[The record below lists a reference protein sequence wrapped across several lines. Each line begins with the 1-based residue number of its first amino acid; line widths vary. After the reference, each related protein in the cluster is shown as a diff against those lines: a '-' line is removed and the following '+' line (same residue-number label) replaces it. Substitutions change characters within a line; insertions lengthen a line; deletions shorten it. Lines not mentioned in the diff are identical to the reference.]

1 MGNIN
6 FPAQYKSAILL
17 HKKQITIRVG
27 EEVGKYKV
35 GRIYAATTYSGISWK
50 IKCHIDKI
58 IQTTVAD
65 LSKYGIPNKSINSLI
80 KKEKLKSRSLVEV
93 IWFSYPDI

>member
-6 FPAQYKSAILL
+6 FPTQYKSAILS
-17 HKKQITIRVG
+17 HKKQVTIRVG

-35 GRIYAATTYSGISWK
+35 GHTYIATTYSGISWG
-50 IKCHIDKI
+50 IKCCVNKI
-58 IQTTVAD
+58 IQTTVSD
-65 LSKYGIPNKSINSLI
+65 LEKHGIPNRSINSLI
-80 KKEKLKSRSLVEV
+80 KKEKLKNKSLVEV